1 MSLFFIVQLVSQYCF
16 MFNVICVPVL
26 IRSCRFAA
34 AINPVMRRFSQSA
47 PNYSPNKTMTK
58 KKKSSL
64 CLSFFFICPTIDYT
78 HECPKIKEP
87 HLPSFKKCF
96 KQTTTYITRV
106 GTKYTTTDPTAA
118 ASTDSRTCPSTSQK
132 YPSFRQKELF
142 DNHTVKMV
150 EWLNLLFYDR
160 LRFFFGLVF
169 GQVVFISIV
178 CFVSMYI
185 TNFFFSTL
193 QCTVT
198 RKDVTKTKKKKL

>member
-1 MSLFFIVQLVSQYCF
+1 

-58 KKKSSL
+58 KFPSPL
-64 CLSFFFICPTIDYT
+64 FLFIPTIDYT

-106 GTKYTTTDPTAA
+106 GTKYTTTDQQQQQAPIPVPVPVRHRNTHPLGRRNY
-118 ASTDSRTCPSTSQK
+118 STITQSR
-132 YPSFRQKELF
+132 
-142 DNHTVKMV
+142 
-150 EWLNLLFYDR
+150 W
-160 LRFFFGLVF
+160 
-169 GQVVFISIV
+169 
-178 CFVSMYI
+178 
-185 TNFFFSTL
+185 
-193 QCTVT
+193 
-198 RKDVTKTKKKKL
+198 